1 MNDVEFRNLVRSWND
16 FPTKGI
22 SFKDIN
28 PLLRTPESMN
38 YLDKK
43 LSEICDNIQTSKIAA
58 IESRGFVIGSLL
70 ATSLSKGLI
79 LIRKE
84 GKLPG
89 PTIKESY
96 SIEYGTRVMEIQED
110 AILKGEKVLIA
121 DDLLATGGTA
131 VAAASLVEKLGGT
144 VVGFVF
150 IICLN
155 YLDGTDTLKSKGY
168 DVRCIMEFE

>member
-70 ATSLSKGLI
+70 ATSL
-79 LIRKE
+79 R
-84 GKLPG
+84 
-89 PTIKESY
+89 
-96 SIEYGTRVMEIQED
+96 RV
-110 AILKGEKVLIA
+110 
-121 DDLLATGGTA
+121 
-131 VAAASLVEKLGGT
+131 
-144 VVGFVF
+144 
-150 IICLN
+150 
-155 YLDGTDTLKSKGY
+155 
-168 DVRCIMEFE
+168 